1 MLRQPRDGP
10 GGNERVADGK
20 RRDEEGTRAGFSC
33 RLSLLGP
40 GRSPPRRGSAIAGPR
55 SPWSSAE
62 AAPSPGSRGCGGKP
76 TDCQRFS
83 FIGFLTEC
91 EF

>member
-40 GRSPPRRGSAIAGPR
+40 GRSPPGVDLPSQGP
-55 SPWSSAE
+55 
-62 AAPSPGSRGCGGKP
+62 AAPGPPLRQRRVPAPVAAVESRPIVSGLASSV
-76 TDCQRFS
+76 F
-83 FIGFLTEC
+83 
-91 EF
+91 